1 MAQRLLEKITVC
13 ETEIGGILQHIN
25 GLKNTSLQ
33 YAQTIMDCY
42 VWLDIEQYQHL
53 APNLVNDFI
62 PAS

>member
-42 VWLDIEQYQHL
+42 VWLDIEQYQH
-53 APNLVNDFI
+53 
-62 PAS
+62 